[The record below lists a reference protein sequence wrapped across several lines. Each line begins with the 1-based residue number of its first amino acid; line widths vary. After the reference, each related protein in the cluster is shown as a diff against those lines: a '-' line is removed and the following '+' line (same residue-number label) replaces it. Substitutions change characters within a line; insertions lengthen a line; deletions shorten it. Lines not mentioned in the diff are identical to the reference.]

1 LAERFGVG
9 VIELGPQYVSFP
21 GGHPCHLGYQRNVLV
36 DEADLILLLD
46 VDVPWL
52 ESKVTAHDG
61 ARVFHVDLDPL
72 KANLGYWHFPAQR
85 SYQASTGCVLQQLLA
100 LDANGEQ
107 EGRARRLEW
116 IAKARPRSALS
127 LPPSPA
133 QGPITPAELTR
144 AVRDLVNER
153 TVVLVEAPSH
163 AVMIASVL
171 QTDRPGGYY
180 QNHGAGLG
188 WAINAAIGVKLAS
201 PEAEVITL
209 IGDGS
214 FLFGVPSS
222 AYWVAGAYATPTLT
236 VIYDNGGWK
245 SPRVSTMLV
254 HPDGPAE
261 KNDTYWVSAGQSSQ
275 FEKIAEATGGALGFR
290 VQARPQLNDT
300 LARAMATV
308 RAGRSAVVSVQLAPV
323 TAQVLRD

>member
-1 LAERFGVG
+1 V
-9 VIELGPQYVSFP
+9 
-21 GGHPCHLGYQRNVLV
+21 
-36 DEADLILLLD
+36 
-46 VDVPWL
+46 
-52 ESKVTAHDG
+52 
-61 ARVFHVDLDPL
+61 
-72 KANLGYWHFPAQR
+72 
-85 SYQASTGCVLQQLLA
+85 
-100 LDANGEQ
+100 
-107 EGRARRLEW
+107 
-116 IAKARPRSALS
+116 
-127 LPPSPA
+127 
-133 QGPITPAELTR
+133 ELTR

-153 TVVLVEAPSH
+153 TVMLVEAPSH
-163 AVMIASVL
+163 AVMIASAL

-201 PEAEVITL
+201 PGAEVITL

-222 AYWVAGAYATPTLT
+222 AYWVAGACAAPTLT

-245 SPRVSTMLV
+245 SPRTSTMLV

-261 KNDTYWVSAGQSSQ
+261 KNVTYWVSAGQGSQ
-275 FEKIAEATGGALGFR
+275 FEKIAEATGGAVGFR
-290 VQARPQLNDT
+290 VQARPQLNDA

-323 TAQVLRD
+323 TAQVLRN